1 LSSPPAFF
9 IHLFG
14 TFVAG
19 VVALLL
25 LAYYSSLCIIHAC
38 IHAMQARKQA
48 NKRVPHTLNSGLHN
62 QLNDDDVKNLPLWKG
77 WISITQKHKILGSL
91 FLLL

>member
-1 LSSPPAFF
+1 L

-25 LAYYSSLCIIHAC
+25 LAYYSLCIIHAC

-48 NKRVPHTLNSGLHN
+48 NKRVPYTLNSGLHN
-62 QLNDDDVKNLPLWKG
+62 QLTDDDLKNLLLWKG
-77 WISITQKHKILGSL
+77 WISVTKKSRDSWISVFAFMMAT
-91 FLLL
+91 

>member
-1 LSSPPAFF
+1 L

-14 TFVAG
+14 TFVSG

-25 LAYYSSLCIIHAC
+25 LAYYSSLCIIHA
-38 IHAMQARKQA
+38 MQGRKQA

-62 QLNDDDVKNLPLWKG
+62 QLTDDDLKNLLLWKR
-77 WISITQKHKILGSL
+77 WISGTEKTRDAWFSV
-91 FLLL
+91 FAFMMAT